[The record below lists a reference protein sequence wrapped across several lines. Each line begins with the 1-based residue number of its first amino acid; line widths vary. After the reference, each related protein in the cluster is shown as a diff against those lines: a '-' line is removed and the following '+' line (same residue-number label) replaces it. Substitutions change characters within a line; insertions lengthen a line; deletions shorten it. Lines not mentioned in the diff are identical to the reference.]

1 MCTLVCVCVCVC
13 VRVCVCVCVCVRV
26 CVCVCVCVRV
36 CACVCVRVCVLFHR
50 VTVIYADIVRG
61 CVRETLDASA
71 TACTIKSHISILHK
85 IHRID
90 CRRSQLKGFSEII
103 EMPQFYGPCIGLPI
117 IHAYHLYLHTDL
129 FGYTQVYIYIIQSTH
144 VAYMQL

>member
-1 MCTLVCVCVCVC
+1 MCARSFVCVHVCVF
-13 VRVCVCVCVCVRV
+13 
-26 CVCVCVCVRV
+26 
-36 CACVCVRVCVLFHR
+36 FHC

-61 CVRETLDASA
+61 CVRETLDALA

-103 EMPQFYGPCIGLPI
+103 EMPQFYCPYRLFTHTIFI
-117 IHAYHLYLHTDL
+117 STQTYLAAHR
-129 FGYTQVYIYIIQSTH
+129 FTH
-144 VAYMQL
+144 I

>member
-1 MCTLVCVCVCVC
+1 MCARSCVC
-13 VRVCVCVCVCVRV
+13 
-26 CVCVCVCVRV
+26 V
-36 CACVCVRVCVLFHR
+36 CACVCVCVHVCVLFHC

-61 CVRETLDASA
+61 CVREMLDASA
-71 TACTIKSHISILHK
+71 TACTITSHISILHK

-103 EMPQFYGPCIGLPI
+103 EMPQFYYPYRLFTHIPSLSPHRPI
-117 IHAYHLYLHTDL
+117 WLHTA
-129 FGYTQVYIYIIQSTH
+129 FKIQSTY

>member
-1 MCTLVCVCVCVC
+1 MSIYYCVCECVCVRAR
-13 VRVCVCVCVCVRV
+13 VRVCVCVH
-26 CVCVCVCVRV
+26 
-36 CACVCVRVCVLFHR
+36 VCVLFHC

-103 EMPQFYGPCIGLPI
+103 DMPQFYCPCMHRPT
-117 IHAYHLYLHTDL
+117 AYPRIPSLSPHRHIWLHTGL
-129 FGYTQVYIYIIQSTH
+129 HIYNSKYTCGLHAVINLQQIVFYKYNPAS
-144 VAYMQL
+144 

>member
-1 MCTLVCVCVCVC
+1 MHAHVCVCVY
-13 VRVCVCVCVCVRV
+13 
-26 CVCVCVCVRV
+26 
-36 CACVCVRVCVLFHR
+36 ACVCMLFHC
-50 VTVIYADIVRG
+50 VTVIYADIVLG

-85 IHRID
+85 IRRID

-103 EMPQFYGPCIGLPI
+103 EMPQFYCPCIGLPI
-117 IHAYHLYLHTDL
+117 IHVYHLYLHTDL
-129 FGYTQVYIYIIQSTH
+129 FGCTQVYIYIIQSTY